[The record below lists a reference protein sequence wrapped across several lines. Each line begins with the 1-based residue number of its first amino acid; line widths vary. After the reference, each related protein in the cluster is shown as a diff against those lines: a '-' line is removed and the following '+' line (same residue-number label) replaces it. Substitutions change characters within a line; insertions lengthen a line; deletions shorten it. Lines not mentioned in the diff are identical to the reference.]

1 MREEYLKVS
10 GINLARFNKAEF
22 IAFLSRVMSIL
33 PGNSDDTDVDEGS
46 GGPQVQSITD
56 GVDSLYIDQ
65 DLIDE
70 LQGCIDSLTDL
81 NRETRS
87 SVSTQTLAQLDKERD
102 ALLSYIFATLSQSL
116 NLPLDEQRESG
127 TILYNALK
135 VYTGAG
141 RLPQTQETY
150 VIKGM
155 LLDMEKDELSPHVE
169 KMGLKPYAEKLKAIN
184 EQYEEQSIIRN
195 RETAPLSETAEDI
208 RARATKLYQELAD
221 RAFAAN
227 LLHKS
232 DESLEFIEHL
242 NIEIDVAEKAYKRR
256 MAQSKGESTGDDS
269 TEPDDGGTTT
279 PDEDDDR
286 PVVQ

>member
-1 MREEYLKVS
+1 MRKDYLKVS

-33 PGNSDDTDVDEGS
+33 PGNNGDTGGDDDFD
-46 GGPQVQSITD
+46 GPQVQSTTD
-56 GVDSLYIDQ
+56 GVASLYIDQ
-65 DLIDE
+65 ELIDE
-70 LQGCIDSLTDL
+70 LQGCIDRLTDL

-102 ALLSYIFATLSQSL
+102 ALLAYIFATLSQSR
-116 NLPLDEQRESG
+116 NLPLEEQRESG

-135 VYTGAG
+135 VYAGAG

-155 LLDMEKDELSPHVE
+155 LLDIEKEELSTHVE
-169 KMGLKPYAEKLKAIN
+169 KMGLKPYVEKLRAIN
-184 EQYEEQSIIRN
+184 DEYELESLIRN
-195 RETAPLSETAEDI
+195 RETAPLAETAEDI
-208 RARATKLYQELAD
+208 RAQATKLYQELAD

-227 LLHKS
+227 LLHGS

-256 MAQSKGESTGDDS
+256 MAQGKGEDTGDGTD
-269 TEPDDGGTTT
+269 EPDGDGTTS
-279 PDEDDDR
+279 PGEDDDL